1 MATKMRHCFKAKIY
15 KIGINW
21 CVDVPTKI
29 TEQMSVVKGYIKIK
43 GMINGFEFTKTLMP
57 VKNSAHR
64 LFVNGVMMKG
74 GKTALGEFANF
85 EIEQDENKAVKDYPI
100 PTQLVEQLDKNKL
113 RNDFDTLT
121 ASRKKDILKYLNYIK
136 TQETLLKN
144 IDKLIGQLKNNEKNV
159 RIP

>member
-1 MATKMRHCFKAKIY
+1 MRLSFKAKIL
-15 KIGINW
+15 KTGINW
-21 CVDVPTKI
+21 YVNVPTKI
-29 TEQMSVVKGYIKIK
+29 TEQMSVVKGHIRIK

-85 EIEQDENKAVKDYPI
+85 EIEQDENKAANDYPI
-100 PTQLVEQLDKNKL
+100 PAQLVEQLDKNEL
-113 RNDFDTLT
+113 RKDFDTLT
-121 ASRKKDILKYLNYIK
+121 ASRKKDILKYLSYVK

-144 IDKLIGQLKNNEKNV
+144 IDKLIDQLKNNEKNV